1 MRDESTEDTTKYE
14 RHKKNSREK
23 LIVTDKVIVRT
34 KTQKVSPAWAAC
46 LPTTPD
52 SFTGDIYDKQQRS
65 RI

>member
-34 KTQKVSPAWAAC
+34 KTQKVSPAWAAYH
-46 LPTTPD
+46 
-52 SFTGDIYDKQQRS
+52 TGQFHRRYLRQAAEE
-65 RI
+65 